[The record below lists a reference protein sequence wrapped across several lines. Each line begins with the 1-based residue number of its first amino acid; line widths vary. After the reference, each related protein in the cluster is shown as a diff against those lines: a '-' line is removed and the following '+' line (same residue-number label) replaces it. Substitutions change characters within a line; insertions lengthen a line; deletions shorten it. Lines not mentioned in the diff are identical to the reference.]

1 MSTLFGL
8 LLELADDKCEQVL
21 SEQDRAERWWKP
33 FRDMLIQSSN
43 TKAALLAAI
52 TAKSIALKLGT
63 AAAVRYDHNNAC
75 VKQNSLY
82 VTLIMLTDTRSV
94 DALARRR

>member
-1 MSTLFGL
+1 MCIYFGL

-21 SEQDRAERWWKP
+21 SEQDRAEHWWKP

-63 AAAVRYDHNNAC
+63 VAAVRYNHNYAC
-75 VKQNSLY
+75 
-82 VTLIMLTDTRSV
+82 M
-94 DALARRR
+94 